1 MSAKGLHLTDRDIDV
16 LKYLAYGPA
25 FSGDLHIRFFVK
37 SGKTIS
43 RQAFESRMKKLKS
56 AGHIRSIKPQE
67 ELSQGNTRNHG
78 PVHALAERGLEI
90 LTGKGVDVNRI
101 RLVNLNEKTI
111 PHEII
116 LTRLIRKIY
125 EFDGVRYRVIR
136 LYDDVMLS
144 RLAPQRKIRRI
155 PDLRFTVQ
163 LKNGSYYSFCVEVDA
178 GTTGDTK
185 FLEKPDA
192 FIRTNHLLDITN
204 NKEPMIGILV
214 VCDTENRMRC
224 LQQLVHDSK
233 LVASTKSALAFN
245 TIYNLDNS
253 LGLFN
258 SWYRAD
264 GTKIE
269 MIFKYKMASSK
280 TV

>member
-1 MSAKGLHLTDRDIDV
+1 MSLKGVHLTDRDIDV

-25 FSGDLHIRFFVK
+25 FSDDLHIRFFVK
-37 SGKTIS
+37 SGKPIS
-43 RQAFESRMKKLKS
+43 RQAFESRMKKLKN
-56 AGHIRSIKPQE
+56 ADHIRSINPR
-67 ELSQGNTRNHG
+67 ELSQGNTWNHG
-78 PVHALAERGLEI
+78 PVYALAERGLEI

-144 RLAPQRKIRRI
+144 RLAPKRRIRRI
-155 PDLRFTVQ
+155 PDVRFTVQ

-178 GTTGDTK
+178 GSTGDTK

-192 FIRTNHLLDITN
+192 FIQTNHLLDITN

-214 VCDTENRMRC
+214 VCDTENRMRY
-224 LQQLVHDSK
+224 LQQLVHNSK

-269 MIFKYKMASSK
+269 MILKYKMASSK

>member
-1 MSAKGLHLTDRDIDV
+1 MSLKGLHLTDRDIDV

-25 FSGDLHIRFFVK
+25 FSDDLHARFFVK
-37 SGKTIS
+37 SGKLIARS
-43 RQAFESRMKKLKS
+43 NFEIRMKKLKD
-56 AGHIRSIKPQE
+56 ADHIRSINPR
-67 ELSQGNTRNHG
+67 ELRLGSTRNHG
-78 PVHALAERGLEI
+78 SVYALVERGLEA
-90 LTGKGVDVNRI
+90 LTGEGVDVNRI
-101 RLVNLNEKTI
+101 RLVNLNERTI
-111 PHEII
+111 PHEMI

-125 EFDGVRYRVIR
+125 EFDGVRYQVIR

-144 RLAPQRKIRRI
+144 NLAAKRKIRRI

-178 GTTGDTK
+178 GSTGDSK
-185 FLEKPDA
+185 FLQKPDV
-192 FIRTNHLLDITN
+192 FIQTNHLLDITA

-214 VCDTENRMRC
+214 VCDTEDRMRH
-224 LQQLVHDSK
+224 LQRLIHNSK
-233 LVASTKSALAFN
+233 LASSTKSAIAFN

-269 MIFKYKMASSK
+269 MIFKYKMAPLK
-280 TV
+280 TI